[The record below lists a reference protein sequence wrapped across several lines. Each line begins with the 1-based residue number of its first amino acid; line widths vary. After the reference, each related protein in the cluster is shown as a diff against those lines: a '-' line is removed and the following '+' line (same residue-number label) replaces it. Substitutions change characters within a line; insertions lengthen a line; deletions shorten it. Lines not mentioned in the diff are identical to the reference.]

1 MDSKLRQ
8 FVGLGVFVA
17 VCLSAAGIGS
27 VFTASS
33 VKDWY
38 VNLRKPS
45 WTPPGWLFGPVWTVL
60 YLSMAV
66 AAWLAWRRGGLSG
79 APAAMVLFG
88 VQLALNAAWS
98 SLFFG
103 LRSPGWAFVEI
114 VLLWL
119 AIAATTVL
127 LWRVSAWAGSLMLP
141 YWLWVTFAAG
151 LNYSIWRMNA

>member
-1 MDSKLRQ
+1 MDSKARQ
-8 FVGLGVFVA
+8 LVGLAIFVA
-17 VCLSAAGIGS
+17 VCFAAAGVGS

-38 VNLRKPS
+38 VSLRKPS
-45 WTPPGWLFGPVWTVL
+45 WTPPGWLFGPVWTAL
-60 YLSMAV
+60 YLTMAV
-66 AAWLAWRRGGLSG
+66 AAWGVWRSAGLSG

-103 LRSPGWAFVEI
+103 LRSPEWALAEI

-119 AIAATTVL
+119 AIGATTVL
-127 LWRVSAWAGSLMLP
+127 FWRVRAWAGLLMLP

-151 LNYSIWRMNA
+151 LNYSIWRLNA